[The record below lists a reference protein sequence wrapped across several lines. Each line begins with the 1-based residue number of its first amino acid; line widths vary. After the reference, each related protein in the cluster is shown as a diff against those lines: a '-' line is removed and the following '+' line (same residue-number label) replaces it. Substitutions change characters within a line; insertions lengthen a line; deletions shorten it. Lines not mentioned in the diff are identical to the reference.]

1 MSGSPQPGAIIDAMR
16 SPARHFLIATLLGF
30 AAALIVALFIITG
43 ITIADV
49 FAIIGKTPIE
59 VLVGVIL
66 LTLCNQLI
74 SVFRWRL
81 LSRWFAPGIAPPG
94 WLAAT
99 RSTLRGSFVG
109 QFVPLQL
116 AMPLVRWASHRDTAS
131 VNATLYEQL
140 FDFILLGT
148 AALAAMALLYFKVDM
163 SLAIIGLA
171 AAVAVTVFT
180 IPAMLQVT
188 ARLSAIFVS
197 DKQATA
203 NRANHAVAILTRASH
218 LPMTELFALA
228 ALSALRL
235 VVLSVRTVIVIAIG
249 ASTASLAMVA
259 IGYPI
264 VGLAL
269 GVPFLPA
276 GLGVADW
283 SIAGLVLVAGGTVAA
298 GAAAAVAIRV
308 LNIAA
313 LGLLLACAELMPMPK
328 SAITGDAAPTG

>member
-1 MSGSPQPGAIIDAMR
+1 MR

-49 FAIIGKTPIE
+49 LAIIGKTPIE
-59 VLVGVIL
+59 VLIGVIL

-81 LSRWFAPGIAPPG
+81 LSGWFAPGIAPPG
-94 WLAAT
+94 WLGAT

-140 FDFILLGT
+140 FDFFLLGT
-148 AALAAMALLYFKVDM
+148 AALSAMALLYFKVDM

-171 AAVAVTVFT
+171 AAVAVTVLT
-180 IPAMLQVT
+180 IPAMLQVS

-197 DKQATA
+197 DEQGSA
-203 NRANHAVAILTRASH
+203 NRAVAILTRASQ
-218 LPMTELFALA
+218 LPMTELVVLA

-235 VVLSVRTVIVIAIG
+235 IVLSVRTVIVIAIG

-298 GAAAAVAIRV
+298 GAAAAVAMRV

-313 LGLLLACAELMPMPK
+313 LGMLLACAELMPMPK
-328 SAITGDAAPTG
+328 SAIAGDAAPTG

>member
-1 MSGSPQPGAIIDAMR
+1 MR

-30 AAALIVALFIITG
+30 AAALIVALFIATG

-59 VLVGVIL
+59 VLIGVIV

-81 LSRWFAPGIAPPG
+81 LSGWFDPATAPPG

-116 AMPLVRWASHRDTAS
+116 AMPLARWASHRDATS

-171 AAVAVTVFT
+171 AAVAVTVLT

-188 ARLSAIFVS
+188 ARLSATFVS
-197 DKQATA
+197 DKQASA
-203 NRANHAVAILTRASH
+203 NRANQAVAILTRASH
-218 LPMTELFALA
+218 LPMTKLFVLA

-283 SIAGLVLVAGGTVAA
+283 SIAGLVMIAGGSVAA

-313 LGLLLACAELMPMPK
+313 LGLLLACAELLPMQK
-328 SAITGDAAPTG
+328 IAITGDSAPTG